1 MQKPKAAGNY
11 LKSNKILSFLD
22 HMRLCWFFVGFLNV
36 KELTGLL
43 GRVFGMKMKPW
54 EYSTIV
60 ISLCCSFGFTGA
72 AFADVWP
79 GLKGADSDDAFGLS
93 ERKGS

>member
-1 MQKPKAAGNY
+1 M
-11 LKSNKILSFLD
+11 
-22 HMRLCWFFVGFLNV
+22 CWFCVGFLNA

-60 ISLCCSFGFTGA
+60 ISICCSFGFTGA

-79 GLKGADSDDAFGLS
+79 GLKGADSDDAFGLY
-93 ERKGS
+93 ERKGN